1 MSHSP
6 LTRSSRRQTE
16 TASETF
22 TCSTGRNGQVTL
34 EREGTGDDNGQTDR
48 GHPGISADG
57 RFLVYERLRVPA
69 DEPLRTDIVLRDRR
83 DGTVTVVSGGRDGV
97 PANAMSSHPAISQ
110 DGRVI
115 VFSSSATNLLPGS
128 DANGVGPDV
137 YAFDT
142 RDRSLSRISVD
153 SHGVQAPAGTSTTP
167 ATNGDGRYVAF
178 TSTAHLDRPGTT
190 ATPAGAVQPAVFLR
204 DRTRNLTTRIG
215 TAPGGRLPDAASWAP
230 AISADGRYIAFV
242 SAARNLTGTDRNR
255 SADVFLADLHSGSLE
270 LVSRN
275 PVNGAAANGPS
286 GTPVLSAEG
295 RFVAFQS
302 EASDLVCTRCTKNSE
317 DINLLPDVYL
327 FDRVTGTMRRVS
339 GDATGGWMEPSTGPV
354 VDGAGDLVVFSS
366 RHPIDASDTRNDWD
380 LFLCAAPSALRG
392 VSVLGERSHR
402 FDHRHQPHAFAHRN
416 VLSKD
421 ALDDGGS
428 RCRRCPTEPIRTAFC
443 PGSRPGPWPIRQMGF
458 RRQSAA

>member
-1 MSHSP
+1 M
-6 LTRSSRRQTE
+6 
-16 TASETF
+16 A
-22 TCSTGRNGQVTL
+22 
-34 EREGTGDDNGQTDR
+34 
-48 GHPGISADG
+48 
-57 RFLVYERLRVPA
+57 
-69 DEPLRTDIVLRDRR
+69 
-83 DGTVTVVSGGRDGV
+83 TVTVVSGGRDGA
-97 PANAMSSHPAISQ
+97 PANAVSSHPAISQ

-115 VFSSSATNLLPGS
+115 VFSSSATNLVPGS

-137 YAFDT
+137 YAFET

-153 SHGVQAPAGTSTTP
+153 SHGVQAPAGTSMTP

-190 ATPAGAVQPAVFLR
+190 ATPAGALQPAVFLR

-286 GTPVLSAEG
+286 GSPVLSAEG

-302 EASDLVCTRCTKNSE
+302 EASDLVCARCTKNSE

-392 VSVLGERSHR
+392 VSVLGEHPHR

-421 ALDDGGS
+421 ALDDGGVDAGDV
-428 RCRRCPTEPIRTAFC
+428 RRSQSGQRFVQDRGQG
-443 PGSRPGPWPIRQMGF
+443 PGRYARWVFDGKVQLERAVRLLHRPDVRVGF
-458 RRQSAA
+458 TLRDLMRFRKRPPSHLGRHFLELIGVTQEQSDPV